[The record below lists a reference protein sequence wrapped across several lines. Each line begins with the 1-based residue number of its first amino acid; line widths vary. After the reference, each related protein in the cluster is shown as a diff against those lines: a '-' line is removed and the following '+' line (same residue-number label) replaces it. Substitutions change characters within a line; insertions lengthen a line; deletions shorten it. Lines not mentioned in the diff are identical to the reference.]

1 MAAGA
6 VVVGSNRLERTGPTL
21 DPPAD
26 IVDEETSRAEPVA
39 WHGLAPDERAVA
51 IVPPAAPL
59 PLDVGDRVELVAVAA
74 RADGTIHSYVIGP
87 AVRVLTISPDSIVV
101 VVPAELAPLVIDY
114 QASGTIELVAAP

>member
-6 VVVGSNRLERTGPTL
+6 VVVGSNRWEGTDDEAGPTL

-26 IVDEETSRAEPVA
+26 IVDEETSRAESVA
-39 WHGLAPDERAVA
+39 WHGLGPDERAVA

-74 RADGTIHSYVIGP
+74 RADGTIRSYVIGP
-87 AVRVLTISPDSIVV
+87 AVRVLTISPDSTRLR
-101 VVPAELAPLVIDY
+101 AN
-114 QASGTIELVAAP
+114 